1 MKSFTIEVMDKIAVL
16 EFSKVPSNSM
26 DSLFFEEF
34 NDSVKNLLA
43 DKNCEGIIIKGKGR
57 HFSSGADISELL
69 SIVESETSEQDFF
82 YKNSESFLRLHQSQK
97 PVLAIIQGVCLGS
110 AFELALAAHF
120 RIATHSALLGF
131 PESQFNLITGCG
143 GTGFASQFLNKK
155 QLLDLLLTGRNLN
168 ADEAFEL
175 NLIDCIASKQG
186 ILEKSIIFVKS
197 IADKYQP
204 LMRGFYLQK
213 LTKIFE

>member
-1 MKSFTIEVMDKIAVL
+1 MKSFTIQVIDKIAVL
-16 EFSKVPSNSM
+16 EFCKVPSNSM
-26 DSLFFEEF
+26 DSLFFAEF
-34 NDSVKNLLA
+34 NDSIQEFIE

-69 SIVESETSEQDFF
+69 SLVESENAEQDFF
-82 YKNSESFLRLHQSQK
+82 YKNSASFLRLHQSQK
-97 PVLAIIQGVCLGS
+97 PVLALIQGVCLGS

-120 RIATHSALLGF
+120 RIATHSALFGF

-143 GTGFASQFLNKK
+143 GTAFASHFLNKK
-155 QLLDLLLTGRNLN
+155 QLFDTLLTGRNLN
-168 ADEAFEL
+168 ADEALEL
-175 NLIDCIASKQG
+175 NLIDCIAAKQE

-204 LMRGFYLQK
+204 LMRSFYLQK
-213 LTKIFE
+213 LTKIF